1 MNCLRTCRTGLRREL
16 TSPMFDLIEPP
27 KNEGD
32 TALCLIDVS
41 KTFSPRPRCL
51 SIAAKVFLTAWAIA
65 IMALSI
71 EQTQFESFW
80 LAYLTH
86 WGWTVTVA
94 YFVFS
99 LCTAFYW
106 RNCEPDDD
114 AGGSCGILVKIT
126 WSLFAIALPAEVVIC
141 LLFWVL
147 EFDGTVRYVSMMV
160 HGVGI
165 ILIVI
170 DGLIVNRIPLRMKQ
184 FFLFEGFSALYL
196 LWSIAFSF
204 SGLGNPYKESGAQ
217 DDDAIYSSMRWK
229 TDTASAVTVAAL
241 ALLVANPIVFL
252 LCRAVSRLP
261 PRRLVDKSSDI
272 EFGAM

>member
-1 MNCLRTCRTGLRREL
+1 
-16 TSPMFDLIEPP
+16 
-27 KNEGD
+27 
-32 TALCLIDVS
+32 
-41 KTFSPRPRCL
+41 
-51 SIAAKVFLTAWAIA
+51 
-65 IMALSI
+65 
-71 EQTQFESFW
+71 
-80 LAYLTH
+80 
-86 WGWTVTVA
+86 
-94 YFVFS
+94 
-99 LCTAFYW
+99 
-106 RNCEPDDD
+106 
-114 AGGSCGILVKIT
+114 
-126 WSLFAIALPAEVVIC
+126 
-141 LLFWVL
+141 
-147 EFDGTVRYVSMMV
+147 MMV

-204 SGLGNPYKESGAQ
+204 SGIGNPYKESGAQ

-229 TDTASAVTVAAL
+229 TDSASAVTVAAL
-241 ALLVANPIVFL
+241 VLLVANPIVFL